1 MMRFCML
8 FILMLLA
15 GCQATPVDSRIPGYL
30 TTPDGQLLFNE
41 HGECWRTAAWRPAF
55 AVPQCDPEV
64 ARRQRLRA
72 EPEPDEAPLDRT
84 AMARPVEEEWPVED
98 DVVHHEA
105 EPEPEPE
112 MSAER
117 PFRLD
122 ADASF
127 HFGHHRLS
135 LAGERAVDQLAV
147 RIRLRR
153 AGNLHIT
160 LTGHTDRI
168 GTRAANQQLSEQRAA
183 AVKARLVEQG
193 LPAEAITV
201 QGRGP
206 DQPLTEDGE
215 CPQDLVICELIA
227 CLAPDRRVDVVVT
240 GIQTR

>member
-1 MMRFCML
+1 MMRSCAL
-8 FILMLLA
+8 FILILLA

-64 ARRQRLRA
+64 ARRQRLGA
-72 EPEPDEAPLDRT
+72 EAEPDETPLDRT
-84 AMARPVEEEWPVED
+84 ARPRPVQEEEVLVEE
-98 DVVHHEA
+98 VA
-105 EPEPEPE
+105 EQEPPPEPEPE

-153 AGNLHIT
+153 AEDLRIT

-201 QGRGP
+201 VGRGP
-206 DQPLTEDGE
+206 DQPLTEEGE
-215 CPQDLVICELIA
+215 CPQDLVICELIT
-227 CLAPDRRVDVVVT
+227 CLASDRRVDVVVT
-240 GIQTR
+240 GIPTR